1 MAPDAAAMVVV
12 TAQSPAVKAEAEFP
26 MAKAEPGLNPYLGED
41 GEERKKE
48 RHENVRTIHYLNS

>member
-26 MAKAEPGLNPYLGED
+26 MAKAEPGLNPYLGKT
-41 GEERKKE
+41 GKKE
-48 RHENVRTIHYLNS
+48 RKTRKC